1 VEGGTVAE
9 QTVSVGGQ
17 EIAYLGSSGSG
28 RPVIFVHGNSSSAR
42 TWRAV
47 LDGPFGA
54 RYRCLALD
62 LPGHGQS
69 PPASDQADYSL
80 PGYASV
86 LAGFATA
93 LDAAGAVIV
102 GWSLGGH
109 IAIEAAPALPDAAGI
124 VVFGTPPVSSAE
136 QLAAAFQPNPAMN
149 VGFTAAVSP
158 PEARAYAA
166 SFVAPGS
173 ALSLDE
179 FVADILATDG
189 AARAGL
195 MASIGEGR
203 FGDQVGIAAT
213 LGRPLAVL
221 QGEGEQLVSLDYLR
235 ALTIPTLWRGAVQ
248 IVPGAGH
255 APHEE
260 QPEAFAALLEN
271 FIADLG

>member
-1 VEGGTVAE
+1 VTE
-9 QTVSVGGQ
+9 QTVSAGGQ
-17 EIAYLGSSGSG
+17 QIAYRGSRGSG

-47 LDGPFGA
+47 LDGPFGE

-69 PPASDQADYSL
+69 PPASDQAAYSL
-80 PGYASV
+80 PGYAGV

-93 LDAAGAVIV
+93 LDAADAVIV

-109 IAIEAAPALPDAAGI
+109 IAIEAAPALPDAAGL

-136 QLAAAFQPNPAMN
+136 QLATAFQPNPAMN

-221 QGEGEQLVSLDYLR
+221 QGEGEQLVSLSYLR

-248 IVPGAGH
+248 LVPGAGH

-260 QPEAFAALLEN
+260 APEAFTGLLEQ
-271 FIADLG
+271 FIADLP